1 VHGGALPFSFATHF
15 PDAAARGGF
24 DAIIANPPWVRLH
37 RIPPSSRARLRASYA
52 VFSRAPWEHGADAAR
67 AGRGFAAQIDLAA
80 LFVERSLD
88 LLRDG
93 AALAMLLP
101 TKLWRSLAGGG
112 VRRLIAERSTVIAL
126 EDWSEYPRT
135 FDASAYPS
143 LLVAR
148 RGASP
153 AGIVTVALRRRERSL
168 EWTVPRSSLGLDHD
182 DAAPWLLLPPP
193 VRTAFDRV
201 RAAGT
206 PLHETHHGRPV
217 LGVKCGCNAAFLVG
231 GVDAPVEPALLRP
244 ALRGEDVN
252 RWHLGACAES
262 IIWTHA
268 ADGRPLPVLPPRARR
283 WLERWRPRL
292 TSRSDARGVCWWSL
306 FRTAAADSRRAR
318 LVWADIGRVP
328 HAAVIP
334 AGDETVPLNSCYVI
348 GCDHESDAYA
358 LAAVLNSA
366 VAAAWLNALAEP
378 ARGGYRRYLGWT
390 VALLPIPRDWKR
402 ARDLLAPI
410 AARAAAGAAPEE
422 DELLRAVARA
432 YRLRLVDLEPL
443 LAWTGR

>member
-1 VHGGALPFSFATHF
+1 
-15 PDAAARGGF
+15 
-24 DAIIANPPWVRLH
+24 
-37 RIPPSSRARLRASYA
+37 
-52 VFSRAPWEHGADAAR
+52 
-67 AGRGFAAQIDLAA
+67 
-80 LFVERSLD
+80 
-88 LLRDG
+88 
-93 AALAMLLP
+93 
-101 TKLWRSLAGGG
+101 
-112 VRRLIAERSTVIAL
+112 
-126 EDWSEYPRT
+126 
-135 FDASAYPS
+135 
-143 LLVAR
+143 
-148 RGASP
+148 
-153 AGIVTVALRRRERSL
+153 
-168 EWTVPRSSLGLDHD
+168 
-182 DAAPWLLLPPP
+182 
-193 VRTAFDRV
+193 
-201 RAAGT
+201 
-206 PLHETHHGRPV
+206 
-217 LGVKCGCNAAFLVG
+217 
-231 GVDAPVEPALLRP
+231 
-244 ALRGEDVN
+244 
-252 RWHLGACAES
+252 
-262 IIWTHA
+262 
-268 ADGRPLPVLPPRARR
+268 
-283 WLERWRPRL
+283 
-292 TSRSDARGVCWWSL
+292 VCWWSL